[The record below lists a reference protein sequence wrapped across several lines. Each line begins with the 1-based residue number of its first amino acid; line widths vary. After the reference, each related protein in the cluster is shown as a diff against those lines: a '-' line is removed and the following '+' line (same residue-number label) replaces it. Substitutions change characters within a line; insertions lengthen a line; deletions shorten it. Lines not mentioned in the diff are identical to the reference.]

1 MKKKFPIMILAA
13 GFGKRLHPL
22 TQQIPKPLIP
32 VLGLPILGYT
42 LALLK
47 HHKFNH
53 VVINVHHLG
62 NQIMEAIGDGTRFG
76 IEVTYSVEEKILG
89 TAGGLKK
96 ALHLLEDPFLVIN
109 GDIITD
115 IDLPELL
122 ENHHHLKSQ
131 ATLAVKPHHQGDE
144 SFGQL
149 EIDAQNHILS
159 FLNPASK
166 ETRKAFFT
174 GVHVVNQSI
183 LTSTPKD
190 AELCIVRDTYIPLTN
205 QKAKLMAFWQEGF
218 WSDLGT
224 PDRLHETERQLEKNP
239 KALSYQKEIDFI
251 KTHW

>member
-1 MKKKFPIMILAA
+1 MILAA

-22 TQQIPKPLIP
+22 THKTPKPLIS

-47 HHKFNH
+47 HHKFNR

-62 NQIMEAIGDGTRFG
+62 NQIMEAIDDGHRFG

-96 ALHLLEDPFLVIN
+96 ALHLLANPFLVIN

-115 IDLPELL
+115 INLPELL
-122 ENHHHLKSQ
+122 KKHTNSKSE

-149 EIDAQNHILS
+149 EVDSQNHILS
-159 FLNPASK
+159 FLNSASQN
-166 ETRKAFFT
+166 TRKAFFT
-174 GVHVVNQSI
+174 GVHVVNQNI
-183 LTSTPKD
+183 LTSAPKD
-190 AELCIVRDTYIPLTN
+190 SELCIVRDTYIPLTN
-205 QKAKLMAFWQEGF
+205 QKAKLQAFWQEGF